1 MKVTYPETIG
11 GIGYSEGGYSNHPAD
26 PGKATMKG
34 ITQAVF
40 DEYLAAEGLSPRSVR
55 LITDAEVAAIYRT
68 RYANKIRY
76 DDLPAGV
83 DYTTMDAAVNSGISR
98 GSRWLQQSVGVTP
111 DGVIGNQTV
120 AAAVNSD
127 AVTTIKRVCS
137 KRTSFLQGLK
147 TFSVFGKGWSSRIA
161 RVEVASVSMA
171 KRYGGATAAQVADFA
186 NLESSSAK
194 KKSTASSGA
203 AGGTGVGSGTAATQL
218 DWTHLTGFEIGLL
231 AAGAVGV
238 TAVVVYLI
246 HRSRIQSSRA
256 DAYAAVA
263 AEGAAA

>member
-1 MKVTYPETIG
+1 MKITYPETMA
-11 GIGYSEGGYSNHPAD
+11 GIGVSEGGFSNHPAD

-40 DEYLAAEGLSPRSVR
+40 DEYLAAEDLPPRSVK

-83 DYTTMDAAVNSGISR
+83 DYSTMDAAVNSGVSR
-98 GSRWLQQSVGVTP
+98 GSKWLQQSLGVSS
-111 DGVIGNQTV
+111 DGVIGNQTI
-120 AAAVNSD
+120 AAAAKAD
-127 AVTTIKRVCS
+127 AVSTIKRICS

-147 TFSVFGKGWSSRIA
+147 TFAVFGKGWSSRVA
-161 RVEVASVSMA
+161 RVEAASVSMA
-171 KRYGGATAAQVADFA
+171 GRYGGASASEVASLA
-186 NLESSSAK
+186 KVESSSAK
-194 KKSTASSGA
+194 KSSKASAGA
-203 AGGTGVGSGTAATQL
+203 AGGTTAGSGTAATQF
-218 DWTHLTGFEIGLL
+218 DWSHLTAVEIGLL
-231 AAGAVGV
+231 AAGAVGI
-238 TAVVVYLI
+238 AILVVYLV